1 MRVAVLVLA
10 AGRSTRFGAGGHK
23 LLAPVDGT
31 PLVRRSVAAAVDAAI
46 GHVIVV
52 TGAEA
57 LRVDQAIAGLD
68 VRVVHEPAF
77 ADGLATSLRRGL
89 DALPSDATAVVI
101 GLGDQPFVR
110 ADAYRRVVSTWMST
124 GAAIVVPRYRDTD
137 AVSHPVLFARSVFA
151 ELNALRG
158 DIGARDVIA
167 RDPERVARAMIEW
180 EAPADVDTRED
191 LARLTTLPLR
201 S

>member
-1 MRVAVLVLA
+1 MSKRSPCPNSSRSSSPTFPNRVWRASASRSRSCTPDSCATTAVVRRRHLMRVAVLVLA

-23 LLAPVDGT
+23 LLAPIDGA

-46 GHVIVV
+46 GNVVVV

-68 VRVVHEPAF
+68 VHVVHEPAF

-89 DALPSDATAVVI
+89 DAVPSDATAVVI

-110 ADAYRRVVSTWMST
+110 PDAYRRVVSTWMST
-124 GAAIVVPRYRDTD
+124 GAAIVVPRYSDTD
-137 AVSHPVLFARSVFA
+137 AVSHPVLFAR
-151 ELNALRG
+151 
-158 DIGARDVIA
+158 
-167 RDPERVARAMIEW
+167 
-180 EAPADVDTRED
+180 
-191 LARLTTLPLR
+191 
-201 S
+201 